1 MNEYDQNNQGF
12 FDIWAIFT
20 GILQI
25 LTYEA
30 ELKSTSNDELMK
42 ELRKQDSILFKDL
55 HQQNETI
62 IRQNAQ
68 ILEIL
73 KNELTNTENNG
84 II

>member
-1 MNEYDQNNQGF
+1 MNEYEQNNQGF

-30 ELKSTSNDELMK
+30 ELKSTSNNELMK

-62 IRQNAQ
+62 ISQNAQ

>member
-1 MNEYDQNNQGF
+1 MNEYNQNNQGF

-62 IRQNAQ
+62 ISQNAQ

-73 KNELTNTENNG
+73 KNALTNTKNDG

>member
-62 IRQNAQ
+62 ISQNAQ

-73 KNELTNTENNG
+73 KNALTNTENDG

>member
-62 IRQNAQ
+62 ISQNAQ

>member
-62 IRQNAQ
+62 IGQNAQ

-73 KNELTNTENNG
+73 KNGLTNTKDDG